1 MISEEGKWMLTTNID
16 TNFMLVPGGYLVGV
30 GVTFNGVS
38 LVFVP
43 GHPPAAW
50 LKKNNNNKEKK

>member
-1 MISEEGKWMLTTNID
+1 MTAFEEGKWMPTTHRD

-30 GVTFNGVS
+30 EFNGIS

-50 LKKNNNNKEKK
+50 LEKFEKDNKKCS